1 MKMKVAASWSGGK
14 DSCLACYK
22 AIAQGYD
29 VTNIVTFIWETP
41 SLAHPLPLIA
51 LQSKA
56 LGIQQIEA
64 KVKEPYFEQ
73 YIETIS
79 RLIKENGIEG
89 IVTGDI
95 YFVDSSHR
103 NWMDDVCKELSI
115 EIIKPLWDVDRY
127 EILNELISRGFKA
140 VFTCVKQPWFDE
152 EWLGRELDWECLKD
166 LQELREKYGIDICGE
181 FGEYHTMIIDAPF
194 FKEAIKISKFSKE
207 KQDTVLFMKVSESS
221 LKPKNPL
228 LKS

>member
-56 LGIQQIEA
+56 LGIKQIEA

-73 YIETIS
+73 YIETLS

-140 VFTCVKQPWFDE
+140 VFTCAKQPWFDE
-152 EWLGRELDWECLKD
+152 KWLGRELDWKCLND
-166 LQELREKYGIDICGE
+166 LKELREKYGIDLCGE
-181 FGEYHTMIIDAPF
+181 FGEYHTMMIDGPI
-194 FKEAIKISKFSKE
+194 FKEAIEISKFSKE
-207 KQDTVLFMKVSESS
+207 KQDNVHFMRVIESY
-221 LKPKNPL
+221 LKPKNPR
-228 LKS
+228 

>member
-1 MKMKVAASWSGGK
+1 MKVAASWSGGK

-29 VTNIVTFIWETP
+29 VINLVTFIWETP

-56 LGIQQIEA
+56 LGIKQIEA

-73 YIETIS
+73 YIETLS

-140 VFTCVKQPWFDE
+140 VFTCAKQPWFDE
-152 EWLGRELDWECLKD
+152 KWLGRELDWECLKD
-166 LQELREKYGIDICGE
+166 LTELREKYGIDICGE
-181 FGEYHTMIIDAPF
+181 LGEYHTMIIDAPI
-194 FKEAIKISKFSKE
+194 FKEAIHISKFSKE
-207 KQDTVLFMKVSESS
+207 KQNTVLFMRISEFS
-221 LKPKNPL
+221 LKPKNQL

>member
-14 DSCLACYK
+14 DSYLACYK

-73 YIETIS
+73 YIETLS

-140 VFTCVKQPWFDE
+140 VFTCAKQPWFDE
-152 EWLGRELDWECLKD
+152 KWLGRELDWECLKD

-194 FKEAIKISKFSKE
+194 FKEAIEISKFSKE